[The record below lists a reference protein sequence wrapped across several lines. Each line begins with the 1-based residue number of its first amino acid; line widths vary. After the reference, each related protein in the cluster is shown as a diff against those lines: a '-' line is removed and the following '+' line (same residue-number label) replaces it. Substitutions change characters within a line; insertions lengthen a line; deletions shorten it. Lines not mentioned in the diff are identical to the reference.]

1 MTQAQE
7 AAPTSKPRK
16 PRLRPKTGVEKR
28 LEAGAVILK
37 SMTKDG
43 VAWTFADT
51 GKAARA
57 DVCERL
63 RASGKLV
70 PRRDGLFASDSQTWG
85 LG

>member
-7 AAPTSKPRK
+7 AVLSPKPRK
-16 PRLRPKTGVEKR
+16 PRPRPKTSVEKR
-28 LEAGAVILK
+28 LEGGAVILK

-43 VAWTFADT
+43 VAWTFSDT
-51 GKAARA
+51 GKSARA

-63 RASGKLV
+63 RAAGKLV
-70 PRRDGLFASDSQTWG
+70 PRCDGLFASDSQTWG